1 MHSKHFDA
9 TKSLI
14 SVVDNTPLGNLTE
27 EKRSGLYLEWIS
39 RQAELFHIEKSP
51 IVIPDKIFP
60 NEITSFAYGKN
71 KQAIQEKINKYY
83 DKSTDGQKY
92 LRNSTPI
99 EIIDA
104 EDLLHSL
111 VFIRGNVV
119 WIEFGFN
126 IGCEFGGK
134 HPAIIL
140 KDIGEVLIVA
150 PLTSGTLAQ
159 KKPSEVIIDMVFN
172 LPKRDRYTNVTRIT
186 PISKYRVDLNSPMGS
201 IRSTKMK
208 EIFSAIKYDW
218 NL

>member
-14 SVVDNTPLGNLTE
+14 SVVDNTSLGNLTE

-83 DKSTDGQKY
+83 DISTDGQKY

-150 PLTSGTLAQ
+150 PLTSGTLTQ

-201 IRSTKMK
+201 IRSAKMR